1 MKRSVTR
8 HSSVA
13 TLASG
18 EVTPKKGK
26 RGDDANWTDAN
37 LTVLKREKINAA
49 IQLLQIYGENLKQR

>member
-8 HSSVA
+8 RSSVA

-37 LTVLKREKINAA
+37 LTVLKRGKINAA
-49 IQLLQIYGENLKQR
+49 DSATTNIW